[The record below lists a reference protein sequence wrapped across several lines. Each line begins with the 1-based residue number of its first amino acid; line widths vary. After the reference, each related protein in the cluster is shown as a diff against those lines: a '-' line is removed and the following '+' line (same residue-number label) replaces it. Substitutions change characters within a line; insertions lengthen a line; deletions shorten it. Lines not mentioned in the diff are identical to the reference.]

1 MHISAVGINHSTA
14 PVSLREKLA
23 IGSDRLPD
31 GLLLLRHYVAHG
43 VILSTCNRTEVY
55 AATDVGQDTEEAII
69 NFLNTLTDLSFA
81 DLLPHIYLR
90 KNETAFG
97 HLFRVASGLDS
108 MIIGEYEILGQV
120 GQALEAA
127 EKAGMANLTLRNLFQ
142 QAVYT
147 GRRVREETGISKHAL
162 SVSSVAVDL
171 AKGVVGDLS
180 SCRILVI
187 GAGEAGRLVAKAA
200 MERGASQVTI
210 YNRSRDKAAALAAA
224 LGTSMVASENLVEEL
239 GAADVAISCTA
250 APHMV
255 LKRPQVEPVMNSRP
269 DRPLVIIDIAVP
281 RDMDPEIKKLDNVT
295 LYNIDDLTSVC
306 NQNRSQ
312 RERESLR
319 AMAIIK
325 GEADRFLEWW
335 QALEMK
341 PVVSALTQ
349 KAEGIRQAQLEM
361 TLKKLPDLSEEQR
374 QSLEAMTRAIVT
386 KVLHDPIKYLKDN
399 AHSKK
404 EHSRMVSEIFR
415 LDREKTT

>member
-31 GLLLLRHYVAHG
+31 GLLLLRHYVGHG

-55 AATDVGQDTEEAII
+55 AAADAGQDTEEAII

-142 QAVYT
+142 QAINT

-180 SCRILVI
+180 SCRILV
-187 GAGEAGRLVAKAA
+187 
-200 MERGASQVTI
+200 
-210 YNRSRDKAAALAAA
+210 
-224 LGTSMVASENLVEEL
+224 
-239 GAADVAISCTA
+239 
-250 APHMV
+250 
-255 LKRPQVEPVMNSRP
+255 
-269 DRPLVIIDIAVP
+269 
-281 RDMDPEIKKLDNVT
+281 
-295 LYNIDDLTSVC
+295 
-306 NQNRSQ
+306 
-312 RERESLR
+312 
-319 AMAIIK
+319 
-325 GEADRFLEWW
+325 
-335 QALEMK
+335 
-341 PVVSALTQ
+341 
-349 KAEGIRQAQLEM
+349 
-361 TLKKLPDLSEEQR
+361 
-374 QSLEAMTRAIVT
+374 
-386 KVLHDPIKYLKDN
+386 
-399 AHSKK
+399 
-404 EHSRMVSEIFR
+404 
-415 LDREKTT
+415 